1 MKERKMIEKMATT
14 KSSKVI
20 YRKPVPIVSRDSK
33 ASKQTLYKERADRA
47 CDATSTST
55 WDTKKTIFYG
65 GYIGGARSASR
76 WTRNRSATKMAAAAA
91 AKQIRKAQV
100 ARKNAPSTWTST

>member
-1 MKERKMIEKMATT
+1 MIEKMVTA
-14 KSSKVI
+14 KSSKVK

-33 ASKQTLYKERADRA
+33 ASKQTLYQERADSA

-55 WDTKKTIFYG
+55 WHTKKTIFYG

-76 WTRNRSATKMAAAAA
+76 WDTKSLGNKMAA
-91 AKQIRKAQV
+91 KRIRQAQV
-100 ARKNAPSTWTST
+100 ARKNAPSTWAST